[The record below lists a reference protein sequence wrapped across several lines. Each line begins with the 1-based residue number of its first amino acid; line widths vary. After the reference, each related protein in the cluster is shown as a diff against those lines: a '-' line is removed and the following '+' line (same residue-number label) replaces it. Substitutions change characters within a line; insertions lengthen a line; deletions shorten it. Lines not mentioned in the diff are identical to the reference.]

1 MLSKK
6 GKSNAEG
13 DTEGVEGLS
22 GCQLNSTG
30 KLSKFTKTE
39 TGETRE
45 ERDTFQSQM
54 FLFFVCL

>member
-1 MLSKK
+1 MFSKK

-30 KLSKFTKTE
+30 KLSKFTKTVQC
-39 TGETRE
+39 RN
-45 ERDTFQSQM
+45 
-54 FLFFVCL
+54 